1 MIILLFD
8 FIILL
13 NDVNVLSRGVDDEI
27 LYECLELSLDDMFV
41 VVSIFLGIIDV
52 EFNLGDRIVVVEV
65 IFMLLLFVIIGKN
78 IL

>member
-27 LYECLELSLDDMFV
+27 LYGCLELSLDDMFV
-41 VVSIFLGIIDV
+41 VVSMFLGIIDV

-65 IFMLLLFVIIGKN
+65 IFMLLLFGIIGKN